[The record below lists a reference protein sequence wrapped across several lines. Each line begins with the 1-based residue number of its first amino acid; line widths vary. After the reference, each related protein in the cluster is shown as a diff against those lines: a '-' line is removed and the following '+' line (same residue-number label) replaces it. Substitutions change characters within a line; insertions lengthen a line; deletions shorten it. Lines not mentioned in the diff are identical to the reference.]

1 MKKRVTCGFLLLFLA
16 LCLSFAPR
24 VQAAYPA
31 AMSAAHP
38 LMGYPLSRARKTIV
52 YTDAARKKKLT
63 TLTYREF
70 SILKYDKTNQS
81 LYVTC
86 KEGTKTIKGWVKRNT
101 FFFTQDFKAVQSF
114 ANQNLTLY
122 QAKSTSMHY
131 QSIPLYT
138 GGSTVGESG
147 SWYQMTFYLNGRYYL
162 GWIPKTDYG
171 KIRLSMDTTEQLL
184 ADGTYTIRA
193 RERNRFSL
201 TADTAAI
208 LPSVR

>member
-70 SILKYDKTNQS
+70 SILKYDKTKQS

-86 KEGTKTIKGWVKRNT
+86 KE
-101 FFFTQDFKAVQSF
+101 
-114 ANQNLTLY
+114 
-122 QAKSTSMHY
+122 
-131 QSIPLYT
+131 
-138 GGSTVGESG
+138 
-147 SWYQMTFYLNGRYYL
+147 
-162 GWIPKTDYG
+162 
-171 KIRLSMDTTEQLL
+171 
-184 ADGTYTIRA
+184 
-193 RERNRFSL
+193 
-201 TADTAAI
+201 
-208 LPSVR
+208 

>member
-70 SILKYDKTNQS
+70 SILKYDKNQTVS
-81 LYVTC
+81 LRHLQRGNEDHQGLG
-86 KEGTKTIKGWVKRNT
+86 KEK
-101 FFFTQDFKAVQSF
+101 
-114 ANQNLTLY
+114 
-122 QAKSTSMHY
+122 
-131 QSIPLYT
+131 
-138 GGSTVGESG
+138 
-147 SWYQMTFYLNGRYYL
+147 YLFLHAG
-162 GWIPKTDYG
+162 
-171 KIRLSMDTTEQLL
+171 
-184 ADGTYTIRA
+184 
-193 RERNRFSL
+193 F
-201 TADTAAI
+201 
-208 LPSVR
+208 

>member
-31 AMSAAHP
+31 VMSAAHP

-162 GWIPKTDYG
+162 GWIPKTDR
-171 KIRLSMDTTEQLL
+171 K
-184 ADGTYTIRA
+184 
-193 RERNRFSL
+193 
-201 TADTAAI
+201 
-208 LPSVR
+208 SVV

>member
-70 SILKYDKTNQS
+70 SILKYDKTKQS

-86 KEGTKTIKGWVKRNT
+86 KEGTKIIKGWVKRNT
-101 FFFTQDFKAVQSF
+101 FSSRRI
-114 ANQNLTLY
+114 LRPYSLL
-122 QAKSTSMHY
+122 
-131 QSIPLYT
+131 P
-138 GGSTVGESG
+138 
-147 SWYQMTFYLNGRYYL
+147 
-162 GWIPKTDYG
+162 
-171 KIRLSMDTTEQLL
+171 IR
-184 ADGTYTIRA
+184 I
-193 RERNRFSL
+193 
-201 TADTAAI
+201 
-208 LPSVR
+208 

>member
-138 GGSTVGESG
+138 GGSTVGESN
-147 SWYQMTFYLNGRYYL
+147 S
-162 GWIPKTDYG
+162 
-171 KIRLSMDTTEQLL
+171 
-184 ADGTYTIRA
+184 
-193 RERNRFSL
+193 
-201 TADTAAI
+201 
-208 LPSVR
+208 

>member
-16 LCLSFAPR
+16 LCLSFEPR

-70 SILKYDKTNQS
+70 SILKYDKTKQS

-122 QAKSTSMHY
+122 QAKSTSMYY

-138 GGSTVGESG
+138 GR
-147 SWYQMTFYLNGRYYL
+147 FHRGREWFL
-162 GWIPKTDYG
+162 VSDDLLSERPLLSGWIPKTDYG

-193 RERNRFSL
+193 RERNRF
-201 TADTAAI
+201 
-208 LPSVR
+208 P